1 MSPEVCLKSIHSSD
15 VFQGSLY
22 LLKKARL
29 TPRSQSEKAGR
40 LEAEDWKF
48 GDWEEDCLVLEAD
61 AGDKYVT

>member
-40 LEAEDWKF
+40 LEAED
-48 GDWEEDCLVLEAD
+48 CLVLEAD